1 MEPLRFSPSQDASQ
15 LPDIANFTTPELC
28 LYLEQHG
35 CSAET
40 IEKVNLAQIDGG
52 YWLFMFSQ
60 DMDSQERN
68 EILVQ
73 SLLISDRLTKLKLSS
88 EARMVIT
95 TKEKREKLKPSACS
109 KPNNEKLPV
118 PAMPLPLPGK
128 THIAYSQ
135 WEKYRIA
142 VVGWLQIGDKQMA
155 AVADSLFMD
164 PNQDI
169 DNIAAGKLSE
179 LQISIDTIW
188 AVHLLQSP
196 CVTEWHTANP
206 SSYTLEGHHSGLKI
220 ISTVGKLVNK
230 KTSDRQLEA
239 MNEALEAV
247 KEPVKQPAK
256 LHEALSHL
264 HRIFNR
270 MESLGSPADPNLKFT
285 LLNQLVSE
293 LVTRTD
299 MVEKLT
305 IHISNCKEKYPNNA
319 ESILYLSLGL
329 IIRS

>member
-1 MEPLRFSPSQDASQ
+1 MLSPVTERPSIRELFHGSEEGIIPAENAKFNSLKSDTPDRIQHLASSPPAPTREQSSGPFTQASATSPARAQVSVEPLRFSPSQDASQ
-15 LPDIANFTTPELC
+15 LPDIANYTTPELC

-52 YWLFMFSQ
+52 YWLFMFSK

-142 VVGWLQIGDKQMA
+142 VK
-155 AVADSLFMD
+155 
-164 PNQDI
+164 
-169 DNIAAGKLSE
+169 
-179 LQISIDTIW
+179 
-188 AVHLLQSP
+188 
-196 CVTEWHTANP
+196 
-206 SSYTLEGHHSGLKI
+206 
-220 ISTVGKLVNK
+220 
-230 KTSDRQLEA
+230 
-239 MNEALEAV
+239 
-247 KEPVKQPAK
+247 
-256 LHEALSHL
+256 
-264 HRIFNR
+264 
-270 MESLGSPADPNLKFT
+270 
-285 LLNQLVSE
+285 
-293 LVTRTD
+293 
-299 MVEKLT
+299 
-305 IHISNCKEKYPNNA
+305 
-319 ESILYLSLGL
+319 
-329 IIRS
+329 